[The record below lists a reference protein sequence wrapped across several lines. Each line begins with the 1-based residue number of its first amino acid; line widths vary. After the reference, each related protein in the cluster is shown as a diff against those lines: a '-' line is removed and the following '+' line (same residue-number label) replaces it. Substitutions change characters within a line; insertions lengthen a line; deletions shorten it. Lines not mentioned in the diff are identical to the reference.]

1 LRYPNEKGEILA
13 SESTNPT
20 IEQTFNVVT
29 ESEGEDGVD
38 DLRHGPILLKA
49 VTGDTAAVVSGD
61 IFFTEAGYFGG
72 NLVVSFVVVNE
83 TILLLLECNFVG
95 AFLACGCGFWRTS

>member
-1 LRYPNEKGEILA
+1 MRYPNEEREILA

-20 IEQTFNVVT
+20 IEQAFNVVT
-29 ESEGEDGVD
+29 KSEGEDGVD
-38 DLRHGPILLKA
+38 DLRHGPILLEA
-49 VTGDTAAVVSGD
+49 VTGDTETVVSGD
-61 IFFTEAGYFGG
+61 IFFTEAGDFGG
-72 NLVVSFVVVNE
+72 DLVVSSVVVDE